1 MISLVAG
8 YLKDVRNVRL
18 ADALD
23 FSYLPFQ
30 LFVKFTQT
38 ECPMSFDG
46 NKRNGLFIAIDAN
59 IGAGKTNACHA
70 IASAVMAEGHTTRVM
85 EEPTHHPKFSHF
97 LERYYE
103 DLRSGENTGGGFSM
117 QMFMLCQRYEQHRLA
132 VEQAWGDNGIVVVQD
147 RPIYGDTVFATT
159 AMERGFMT
167 QEEYDL
173 YVDVYRNMSRDVMP
187 PDVFVYLDVSP
198 EECHERMNQ
207 RARTEEEGVPLD
219 YLQQLY
225 GNYQKLLGEMRR
237 RGVRVLTVDWSGFGP
252 PVEIWKNIK
261 NLVNSEESWY
271 EELSWSLAK
280 TPRAPITPK
289 P

>member
-1 MISLVAG
+1 MISLVGG

-23 FSYLPFQ
+23 SSYLPFQ
-30 LFVKFTQT
+30 LFVKFTPT

-103 DLRSGENTGGGFSM
+103 DLRSGENTGGGFAM